1 MPGEPKRG
9 RAKGVRGVVRGERT
23 ALAVDAPRVNGYEP
37 PSLCAQERGAL
48 RDSYVG
54 TRRLEVEG
62 RRGRRRTEFAL
73 AGSRSRV
80 TPAGPEPHTRCTNE
94 LRATSPAYRWR
105 ASCHRVLESSP
116 GSVFAVVV
124 FVRRCRF
131 ALKLYRDQRR
141 IRAIFEWVD
150 FCPITAPLHKGRV
163 GVGLQRERECE
174 GVCTS
179 VHALEEH
186 RRSREGKAQGLRM
199 SRLEYMSSWARS
211 YVL

>member
-23 ALAVDAPRVNGYEP
+23 ALAVDAPRVNGCEP

-94 LRATSPAYRWR
+94 LRATSPAYRWLT
-105 ASCHRVLESSP
+105 SCHRALESRP
-116 GSVFAVVV
+116 GGVIAVVV

-150 FCPITAPLHKGRV
+150 FCPINAR
-163 GVGLQRERECE
+163 QRRQQ
-174 GVCTS
+174 
-179 VHALEEH
+179 
-186 RRSREGKAQGLRM
+186 KAQGTAVPGAPRDGT
-199 SRLEYMSSWARS
+199 SGTSAP
-211 YVL
+211 

>member
-116 GSVFAVVV
+116 GSVFAMVV

-131 ALKLYRDQRR
+131 ALKLHRDQRR

-150 FCPITAPLHKGRV
+150 FCPISA
-163 GVGLQRERECE
+163 
-174 GVCTS
+174 
-179 VHALEEH
+179 H
-186 RRSREGKAQGLRM
+186 RGSA
-199 SRLEYMSSWARS
+199 
-211 YVL
+211 

>member
-73 AGSRSRV
+73 AGSCSRV

-94 LRATSPAYRWR
+94 LCATCPAYRWL
-105 ASCHRVLESSP
+105 ASCHRALESRP
-116 GSVFAVVV
+116 GGVFAVVV

-131 ALKLYRDQRR
+131 ALKLCRELRR

-150 FCPITAPLHKGRV
+150 FCPISAGSHLRKYIVACRARKTGLHAV
-163 GVGLQRERECE
+163 
-174 GVCTS
+174 
-179 VHALEEH
+179 
-186 RRSREGKAQGLRM
+186 
-199 SRLEYMSSWARS
+199 
-211 YVL
+211 

>member
-23 ALAVDAPRVNGYEP
+23 ALAVDAPRVNGCEP

-94 LRATSPAYRWR
+94 LRATCPAYRWL
-105 ASCHRVLESSP
+105 ASCHRALESEP
-116 GSVFAVVV
+116 GGVFAVVV

-150 FCPITAPLHKGRV
+150 FCPISATPATDASTPPTPRLSCASCFCLYPVPAP
-163 GVGLQRERECE
+163 
-174 GVCTS
+174 
-179 VHALEEH
+179 A
-186 RRSREGKAQGLRM
+186 
-199 SRLEYMSSWARS
+199 
-211 YVL
+211 